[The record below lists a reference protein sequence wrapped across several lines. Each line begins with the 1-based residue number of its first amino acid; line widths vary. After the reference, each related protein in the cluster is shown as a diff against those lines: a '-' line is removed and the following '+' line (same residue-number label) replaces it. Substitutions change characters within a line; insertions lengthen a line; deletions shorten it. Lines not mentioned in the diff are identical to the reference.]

1 MGRWASG
8 GASQP
13 FFFFFLHWLCG
24 AAGVAALE
32 AAALRKWRRALKAAA
47 AAAPVSSTGVRWA
60 ARGAIGRGDPWGA
73 DPSPAATGS
82 PPLCYGS

>member
-1 MGRWASG
+1 MGEW

-13 FFFFFLHWLCG
+13 FFFFFLQWRCG

-60 ARGAIGRGDPWGA
+60 AQGGNRQG
-73 DPSPAATGS
+73 
-82 PPLCYGS
+82 